1 MIILLAPEIAVML
14 SIIGFMLFLF
24 IWEPIRVDLIAISIP
39 VVLVILNTWT
49 GVDGE
54 TAISGFANSATITI
68 MAMFILSEGIQN
80 SGVIQLLKDKI
91 INLTGNSETRQV
103 GFITFISGFIAGI
116 LNKTPVVAVFIPMV
130 TDLART
136 TKVSPSKLLI
146 PLSYASTMGGLLT
159 LIGASNNLIASNIS
173 NDLIGRS
180 FRFFEFTPLGIIV
193 LITGVIYFITIGHR
207 ILPERVKPED
217 DLVDEYE
224 MDLFMAKVI
233 VEKDSPLINKSVGDS
248 LSKSDL
254 DMDLVMITR
263 NGEEFIEPLEAKQI
277 EAGDELIIRSDR
289 ETLRKLIGQ
298 QGLRIIPEDLS
309 VEEEQLQKPAQG
321 RKLVETVITSGS
333 TFANQTLSE
342 INFAN
347 RYSCSILAIRRG
359 SELSHYKLDK
369 MELMPGDVLLML
381 VNEQTLKRLRN
392 RRDIIVAREMER
404 EDYSQEKIPVTLGIM
419 FAVIALAVLDI
430 IPIFISALGGVL
442 AMVLTGCV
450 NPARMYETVNWEII
464 ILVAGLIPLGTAMKE
479 TGTAEFLASH
489 IINLTGDLPPIII
502 LAVFYIFTALLTNLI
517 SNRASVI
524 IMLPVAVDVAM
535 RLGVEPFSFIMAVTF
550 AVSTAFLTPIG
561 NQVHL
566 MIYGPGNYEFSDFFK
581 VGFPLQLI
589 LTVVITIGIASIWGF

>member
-1 MIILLAPEIAVML
+1 MLAPEIAVML

-321 RKLVETVITSGS
+321 RKLVETVITNGS

-359 SELSHYKLDK
+359 SELSHYKLDE

-502 LAVFYIFTALLTNLI
+502 LAVFYLFTALLTNLI

-589 LTVVITIGIASIWGF
+589 LTVVITIGIAFIWGF